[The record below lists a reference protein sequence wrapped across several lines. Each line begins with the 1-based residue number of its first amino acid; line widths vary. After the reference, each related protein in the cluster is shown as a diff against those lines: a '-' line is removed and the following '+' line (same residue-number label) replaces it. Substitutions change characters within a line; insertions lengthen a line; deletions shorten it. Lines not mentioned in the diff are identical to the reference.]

1 MSEILSGKYA
11 SASQVEHNGKKGILL
26 KIVSPDKK
34 VNTIP
39 FEVLAEVDRAVG
51 DIALEES
58 VAFVIFCGSTGKI
71 HAGADI
77 RLFAGEIDSKQ
88 VHDYLMAGALLDLK
102 IKELSRK
109 KRTVSIMNGKR
120 FGGSVEWPLMA
131 QYCVCTPET
140 TIQFSESNL
149 GIIPGWD
156 GILNVLLR
164 STKINTLYLTATGDP
179 IGARQML
186 EAGLIHAISPPNS
199 IFEQALEIA
208 TAVSVRSPCEI
219 RDLVDRQTLDKIIS
233 TRTNTSRYQNLLGKV
248 SLILKKNKTSEGQIK
263 QDEVKQ
269 YIRDELENL
278 GKPIAPA
285 AAKAVFDLVNKYETI
300 NWQDEQGIR
309 DMAFEEVELCDELMK
324 TQDRRA
330 GMKSILS
337 DNPLETIPIY
347 MGN

>member
-1 MSEILSGKYA
+1 MSEILSGKYV
-11 SASQVEHNGKKGILL
+11 STSHVEHNGKKGILL
-26 KIVSPDKK
+26 KIESPDKK

-39 FEVLAEVDRAVG
+39 FEVLTEVDRAVG

-58 VAFVIFCGSTGKI
+58 VTFIIFCGSTGKI
-71 HAGADI
+71 HAGADL
-77 RLFAGEIDSKQ
+77 RLFAGEINPKQ
-88 VHDYLMAGALLDLK
+88 VHDYLMAGTLLDLK

-149 GIIPGWD
+149 GVIPGWG

-186 EAGLIHAISPPNS
+186 EAGLIHGIYPHNL

-208 TAVSVRSPCEI
+208 TAVSVRSPAKI
-219 RDLVDRQTLDKIIS
+219 RDLVDRPTLDKIIIA
-233 TRTNTSRYQNLLGKV
+233 RTDTSRYQNLFEDV
-248 SLILKKNKTSEGQIK
+248 SRKLEKNKSSNCQIGR
-263 QDEVKQ
+263 DDVKQ

-285 AAKAVFDLVNKYETI
+285 AAKAVFDLVNKYEAI
-300 NWQDEQGIR
+300 NWKDEQEIR
-309 DMAFEEVELCDELMK
+309 DMAFEEVELCNELMK
-324 TQDRRA
+324 TQDRCA

>member
-1 MSEILSGKYA
+1 MSEILSGKYV
-11 SASQVEHNGKKGILL
+11 SASHVEHNGGKGILL
-26 KIVSPDKK
+26 KIESPDKK

-39 FEVLAEVDRAVG
+39 LEVLTEVDRAVG
-51 DIALEES
+51 GIALEES
-58 VAFVIFCGSTGKI
+58 VTFIIFCGSTGKI
-71 HAGADI
+71 HSGADI
-77 RLFAGEIDSKQ
+77 RLFAGEIDLKQ
-88 VHDYLMAGALLDLK
+88 VHDYLMAGTRLDLK

-109 KRTVSIMNGKR
+109 KRTVSIMNGKC

-186 EAGLIHAISPPNS
+186 EAGLIHGISPPNS

-208 TAVSVRSPCEI
+208 TAESVRSSSEI
-219 RDLVDRQTLDKIIS
+219 RNLVDRQTLDKIIN
-233 TRTNTSRYQNLLGKV
+233 TRTDTSRYQNLLEDV
-248 SLILKKNKTSEGQIK
+248 SRKLKKNKTSNCQMG
-263 QDEVKQ
+263 QDEVKK
-269 YIRDELENL
+269 YIRDKLENL
-278 GKPIAPA
+278 GKPIGPA
-285 AAKAVFDLVNKYETI
+285 AVKAVFDLVNKYETI
-300 NWQDEQGIR
+300 NWQDVKGIR
-309 DMAFEEVELCDELMK
+309 SMAFEEVELCNELMK

-330 GMKSILS
+330 GIKSILS